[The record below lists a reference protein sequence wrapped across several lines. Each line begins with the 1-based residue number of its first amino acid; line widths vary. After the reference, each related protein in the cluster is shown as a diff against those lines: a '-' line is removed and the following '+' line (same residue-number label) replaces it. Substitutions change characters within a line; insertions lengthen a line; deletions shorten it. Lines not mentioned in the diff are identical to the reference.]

1 MPYPTLMY
9 MHYVMEAQD
18 YFREALQQSYCDHKL
33 DRLKDALKL
42 WTMPVI
48 AGLRQKPSMK

>member
-18 YFREALQQSYCDHKL
+18 YFREAQQLSSATDKL
-33 DRLKDALKL
+33 DRLKAALDALDN
-42 WTMPVI
+42 
-48 AGLRQKPSMK
+48 ASRLRGSGGNHP